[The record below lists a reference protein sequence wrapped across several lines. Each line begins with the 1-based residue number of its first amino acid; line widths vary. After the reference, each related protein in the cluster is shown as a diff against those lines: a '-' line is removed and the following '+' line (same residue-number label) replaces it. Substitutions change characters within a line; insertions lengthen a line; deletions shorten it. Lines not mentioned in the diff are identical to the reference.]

1 MQNESFCNMVG
12 AVTWLALDLL
22 LVHAE
27 IAEERESLDRHRS
40 TMTQG
45 IRPGPYALCHGWP

>member
-12 AVTWLALDLL
+12 AVTRLALDLL

-45 IRPGPYALCHGWP
+45 IRPGPYTLCHGWP